1 MLLMERLTLQGISS
15 APAMINAIYRISD
28 GSYTKAKLP
37 GVTKEV
43 CLRNFLDSFV
53 VGSITIMAD
62 NCGEDTL
69 TMCRRTEKKM
79 METSLGNAGSI
90 RGAIEMVLDWD
101 DNAIVYF
108 VEDDYLHL
116 RMENVPFESIPERDI
131 AEGLLKADYVTLYDH
146 PDKYL
151 REYQRGEQSQVVR
164 TQHAHWRYSVSTTMT
179 FASTAKVLR
188 EDIEIWRKHTEGGH
202 PDDHKIFTEL
212 GKKGRKLVVRIPGTA
227 CHTDLTYS
235 NQKKTVFMDQWA
247 FQTMEQILGIP
258 EEIEAILPESG
269 LQRLMMLA
277 SLAQ

>member
-1 MLLMERLTLQGISS
+1 
-15 APAMINAIYRISD
+15 MINAIYRISD
-28 GSYTKAKLP
+28 GSYKKAKLP
-37 GVTKEV
+37 GSTKEA
-43 CLRNFLDSFV
+43 CLHNFLDSFV
-53 VGSITIMAD
+53 GDITIMAD

-69 TMCRRTEKKM
+69 ALCHRAEKKM
-79 METSLGNAGSI
+79 VETSLGNAGSL
-90 RGAIEMVLDWD
+90 RYAIEMVLDWD
-101 DNAIVYF
+101 DDQVVYF

-116 RMENVPFESIPERDI
+116 RIGDVPFDSLPERDI

-179 FASTAKVLR
+179 FASTVKALR
-188 EDIEIWRKHTEGGH
+188 EDIEVWRKHTEGGH

-212 GKKGRKLVVRIPGTA
+212 GEKGRKLAVRIPGTA

-235 NQKKTVFMDQWA
+235 DQKKTLFMDQWV
-247 FQTMEQILGIP
+247 FQVMEQILMQEGASSWP
-258 EEIEAILPESG
+258 EEIEAILPASG
-269 LQRLMMLA
+269 LQRLIMLA